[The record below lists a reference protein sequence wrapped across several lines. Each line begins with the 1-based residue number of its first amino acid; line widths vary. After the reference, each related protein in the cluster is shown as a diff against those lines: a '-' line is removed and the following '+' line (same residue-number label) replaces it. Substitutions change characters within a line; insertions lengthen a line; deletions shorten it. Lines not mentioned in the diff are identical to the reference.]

1 MQAPAAF
8 APFRNRQYRVLIAG
22 LSASMVGAGMWAVA
36 MVYQVIAIGGGAL
49 ELSVVA
55 TVNSVGMIAFIL
67 LGGVTADRL
76 PRRRVL
82 IAVEAANLVAVS
94 FTAVLSVTGVLTL
107 APLCVSAFVLGVS
120 LAFFYPAYSALLPQ
134 ILPARQLLAANGMEG
149 TVRPVLQQ
157 AAGPALAGVLV
168 AALTPGPAILAIAAC
183 HAVALVV
190 LTAGLPRALDTAP
203 LRFEDNAPTPSG
215 PVADPRIPAPMDGP
229 VEQSADGDD
238 DAEHG
243 DPAPPR
249 SVWADLREGVA
260 FTVRTRWLFWTL
272 CWAVFV
278 VLLFIGPLE
287 VLLPFLVRD
296 QLGGGSQTFGFLLA
310 IYGVGA
316 AAGSL
321 LTASLPLPRHYL
333 TVMIAV
339 WGFGMLPLAVL
350 GYTDRFAVMAVALFV
365 CSFTGGVGQVIWG
378 TLLQRRVPPA
388 LLGRISSLDF
398 FVSLA
403 LMPVSM
409 ALAGPVA
416 QVVDVG
422 TIFVVVAVASPLL
435 GIIALVAG
443 RLRRDERE
451 HPLREEAALA

>member
-1 MQAPAAF
+1 MGLPAAL
-8 APFRNRQYRVLIAG
+8 APFENRQYRVLIAG

-36 MVYQVIAIGGGAL
+36 MVYQVIAIGGGAV

-55 TVNSVGMIAFIL
+55 TVNSVGMLAFL
-67 LGGVTADRL
+67 LVGGVAADRL
-76 PRRRVL
+76 PRRRILVV
-82 IAVEAANLVAVS
+82 VEAANLAAVA
-94 FTAVLSVTGVLTL
+94 FTAMLSVTGALTL
-107 APLCVSAFVLGVS
+107 SALCVTAFVLGVS
-120 LAFFYPAYSALLPQ
+120 LAFFYPAYSAILPQ
-134 ILPARQLLAANGMEG
+134 LLPARQLLAANGMEG

-168 AALTPGPAILAIAAC
+168 AALTPGPALLGIAAC
-183 HAVALVV
+183 HAVAFLV
-190 LTAGLPRALDTAP
+190 LLLGLPHWLDTAP
-203 LRFEDNAPTPSG
+203 LRHEALPP
-215 PVADPRIPAPMDGP
+215 PVAEP
-229 VEQSADGDD
+229 VVALPVTDRRLPGTTAD
-238 DAEHG
+238 DADAGERG
-243 DPAPPR
+243 R
-249 SVWADLREGVA
+249 SVWTDLREGVA
-260 FTVRTRWLFWTL
+260 FTLRTRWLFWTL
-272 CWAVFV
+272 CWAVLV

-310 IYGVGA
+310 LYGVGA

-321 LTASLPLPRHYL
+321 LTASLPLPRRYL
-333 TVMIAV
+333 TVMISV
-339 WGFGMLPLAVL
+339 WGLGMLPLAVL
-350 GYTDRFAVMAVALFV
+350 GYTDQFVVMAAALVV

-409 ALAGPVA
+409 ALAGPVSRL
-416 QVVDVG
+416 VDVG

-435 GIIALVAG
+435 GLIALVAG
-443 RLRRDERE
+443 RLGRDERE
-451 HPLREEAALA
+451 HPLRDEAAPASTEPVD